1 MSKMQDG
8 FLGKVSKSIKKRIF
22 DEEPDEVAVS
32 DSSLIGR
39 LQSLVVTES
48 TRQSKNIMEPMPD
61 MIGIINAQ
69 KLPASEPATSRPVAA
84 GDLAVE
90 LAIEP
95 ALPLD
100 QHQDMSF
107 ADGSSSTD
115 GPDPI
120 KTSRSLATI
129 LVVEDDIVTQRLMK
143 KILEDRGYEAV
154 VTNDGVEA
162 LLSLGKMN
170 FDLIL
175 CDINMPSMD
184 GFKLIEFMNQKEIF
198 IPVIFITVREDVED
212 EIKGLALGARDYIR
226 KPINRDLLLLRIR
239 KALDKRG
246 CTQAL

>member
-1 MSKMQDG
+1 MSNIQDS
-8 FLGKVSKSIKKRIF
+8 FLGRVSKSIKKRIF
-22 DEEPDEVAVS
+22 DEELDEVAVS

-39 LQSLVVTES
+39 LQSLADTES
-48 TRQSKNIMEPMPD
+48 ARQSKKIMEPLPD
-61 MIGIINAQ
+61 RIGITNAQ
-69 KLPASEPATSRPVAA
+69 KLTASESATSPPVYA
-84 GDLAVE
+84 GDLAVDP
-90 LAIEP
+90 AIEP
-95 ALPLD
+95 TLPLD
-100 QHQDMSF
+100 QHQDISF

-129 LVVEDDIVTQRLMK
+129 LVVEDELVTQRLMK
-143 KILEDRGYEAV
+143 KILEDRGYEVV

-212 EIKGLALGARDYIR
+212 EIRGLALGARDYIR
-226 KPINRDLLLLRIR
+226 KPVNRDLLLLRIR
-239 KALDKRG
+239 KALEK
-246 CTQAL
+246 